1 MSSVLSCLE
10 ALLPLIEFLQDILLS
25 VISKV
30 LCAVVSWYSDLPDI
44 KGEMPGFSSSRLN
57 DKIYH

>member
-30 LCAVVSWYSDLPDI
+30 LCAVVS
-44 KGEMPGFSSSRLN
+44 
-57 DKIYH
+57 